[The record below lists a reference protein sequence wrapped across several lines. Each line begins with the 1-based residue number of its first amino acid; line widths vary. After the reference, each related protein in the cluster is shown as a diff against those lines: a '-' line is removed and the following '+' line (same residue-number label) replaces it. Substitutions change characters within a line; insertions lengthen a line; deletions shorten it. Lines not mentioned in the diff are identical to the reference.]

1 MDRRTFIAASAAL
14 GLTTSPSAAAPIDPI
29 VPMFNR
35 WEAAARAWQ
44 RLSHLSTD
52 WDTPEMLAH
61 EKARFF
67 NLDWISNRQAN
78 SLEGLRCQI
87 TALWHEH
94 GPDSLNDPREAL
106 DPELRLKCNLLLG
119 IERLTRA
126 TPWQPPE
133 PKQVAPA
140 NF

>member
-1 MDRRTFIAASAAL
+1 MDRRTFIASSAAL
-14 GLTTSPSAAAPIDPI
+14 GPTTAPSATTTIDPI
-29 VPMFNR
+29 APMFAR
-35 WEAAARAWQ
+35 WEAALREWQ
-44 RLSHLSTD
+44 CLSDNGTD
-52 WDTPEMLAH
+52 WDTPEMLALEH
-61 EKARFF
+61 TRLF
-67 NLDWISNRQAN
+67 NLDRISNRQAQ

-94 GPDSLNDPREAL
+94 GLTGFDDPQVAL

-126 TPWQPPE
+126 APWQPPE

-140 NF
+140 SF

>member
-1 MDRRTFIAASAAL
+1 
-14 GLTTSPSAAAPIDPI
+14 
-29 VPMFNR
+29 
-35 WEAAARAWQ
+35 
-44 RLSHLSTD
+44 
-52 WDTPEMLAH
+52 MLALEH
-61 EKARFF
+61 TQLF
-67 NLDWISNRQAN
+67 NLDRISNRQAQ

-94 GPDSLNDPREAL
+94 GPTGFDPQAAI

-126 TPWQPPE
+126 EPWQPPE

-140 NF
+140 SF